1 MPAYALAVKK
11 VGELFGRADSPT
23 FAAGGGRIGAKSQ
36 KIFGKPDSARIA
48 LKKEGF

>member
-23 FAAGGGRIGAKSQ
+23 FAAGGGRIGATVKN
-36 KIFGKPDSARIA
+36 FVHCP
-48 LKKEGF
+48 